1 LGAAFE
7 TLGRAVGRKHG
18 FLYEVFRQ
26 IGAVGQLDMGKAQQQ
41 FTGFG
46 KLGIGQ
52 FG

>member
-1 LGAAFE
+1 LCVAFE
-7 TLGRAVGRKHG
+7 TLGRTVGGKHG

-41 FTGFG
+41 FAGFG
-46 KLGIGQ
+46 KLGISQ